1 VGAVLGE
8 VAKRVI
14 NGAVLFIAA
23 ITFFLVPVGRKTL
36 AQHVMAIFGT
46 EPVRE
51 AAGACAEAG
60 RRVRGRAE
68 DEWKTARQ
76 GGAPA
81 VPTTPAPAKQPAAPP
96 SDLPPAD

>member
-36 AQHVMAIFGT
+36 AQHVMAIFAT
-46 EPVRE
+46 PPVRE
-51 AAGACAEAG
+51 AADACAGAG
-60 RRVRGRAE
+60 RRVAERAE
-68 DEWKTARQ
+68 GEWKTARQ
-76 GGAPA
+76 APSK
-81 VPTTPAPAKQPAAPP
+81 PPAAPP
-96 SDLPPAD
+96 PAQPADLPPAD

>member
-1 VGAVLGE
+1 DDAEAPHPAVEERTHRPHARPVSERRKARKLARPAARPTVGAVLGE
-8 VAKRVI
+8 VAKRVV

-23 ITFFLVPVGRKTL
+23 ITFFLVPLGRKTL

-60 RRVRGRAE
+60 
-68 DEWKTARQ
+68 
-76 GGAPA
+76 
-81 VPTTPAPAKQPAAPP
+81 
-96 SDLPPAD
+96 